1 MGEFV
6 LYEKKENVAWITINR
21 PEALNAIS
29 TGVMTEL
36 LEYLNQAEK
45 DMDILCIILTG
56 AGEKAFSAGG
66 DVKEELK
73 TTSTMAVEFCTMAHT
88 LCHKFQTLRMPIIA
102 AVNGYALGGG
112 MEFALACDFI
122 IAADTAKF
130 GLPAVNLGII
140 SGFGGT
146 QNLVRAVGKG
156 RAKELM
162 FTGRMIKAQE
172 CYDLGLVQ
180 KVVEKSNFLEEVTAL
195 ANEIASKPPYAIR
208 ATKEAVTR
216 GVEVDMETAYL
227 LETGFA
233 APCYDTEDKCEAMT
247 AFIEKRKP
255 GKFINR

>member
-1 MGEFV
+1 MGNFV
-6 LYEKKENVAWITINR
+6 LYEKKENVAWLTINR
-21 PEALNAIS
+21 PESLNAIS
-29 TGVMTEL
+29 TGVMEEL
-36 LEYLNQAEK
+36 LAYLNEAEK
-45 DMDILCIILTG
+45 DMDILCIVLTG

-66 DVKEELK
+66 DIKEELK
-73 TTSTMAVEFCTMAHT
+73 TTSAMAVKFCTMAHT
-88 LCHKFQTLRMPIIA
+88 LCSKFQTIRMPVIA

-122 IAADTAKF
+122 VAADTAKF
-130 GLPAVNLGII
+130 GLVAVNMGII

-146 QNLVRAVGKG
+146 QNIVRAVGKA

-162 FTGRMIKAQE
+162 YTGRMLKAEE
-172 CYDLGLVQ
+172 CYDLGIVQ
-180 KVVEKSNFLEEVTAL
+180 KVVEKATFIDGVTAL

-227 LETGFA
+227 LETGYA
-233 APCYDTEDKCEAMT
+233 APCYDTEDKHEAMT

-255 GKFINR
+255 NKYINR